1 MKFLFCGGAML
12 LALVAIGANIPTVE
26 PLTKSAPT
34 HNQGL
39 FVGVTDFFDDSSIS
53 RLRCSVHDAIEMAWL
68 FVVELK
74 LIAPQNCVLLISG
87 EPETDAELITKH
99 YLELK
104 SLGVRLGKAT
114 RANILAHAT
123 LMQFHQG
130 TPASL
135 VVCFLSSH
143 GYHEQGIAWI
153 MPCDAVNSRASE
165 TCVSAAT
172 LEMFMHTTKA
182 GYQLLM
188 VDACRRET
196 GSTAGTAVQSS
207 TSETARSSSLARLS
221 SCSPGEVS
229 YQSSSLGPDGHGVFT
244 WNFLQGVRKAA
255 QADEQGL
262 VRLGAVMEHAT
273 RKATRW
279 TQKECEE
286 TQHPATDASELLL
299 SLPLCRRPLSEKAPK
314 VTVSAL
320 KGARECSACCRW
332 YDGSHPVDRKS
343 IRPASQL
350 APCAVGTFAVVCTLK
365 TPAHGPVR
373 DTGRRA
379 GAYRLAGR
387 CFTGSQAGR
396 YRASGRRFTGR
407 QAGFCAVFRNNFN
420 QLQGGK

>member
-99 YLELK
+99 YMELK
-104 SLGVRLGKAT
+104 SLGVQLGKAT
-114 RANILAHAT
+114 RANIVAHAT

-172 LEMFMHTTKA
+172 LEMFMHGTKA

-196 GSTAGTAVQSS
+196 GSTTGTAVQSS
-207 TSETARSSSLARLS
+207 TSEAARFSCLARLS

-314 VTVSAL
+314 SQSVPSKVPGNARPVAAGTTAATRSTGSPYGQPASLPLAQSAL
-320 KGARECSACCRW
+320 S
-332 YDGSHPVDRKS
+332 P
-343 IRPASQL
+343 
-350 APCAVGTFAVVCTLK
+350 
-365 TPAHGPVR
+365 
-373 DTGRRA
+373 
-379 GAYRLAGR
+379 
-387 CFTGSQAGR
+387 
-396 YRASGRRFTGR
+396 
-407 QAGFCAVFRNNFN
+407 
-420 QLQGGK
+420 